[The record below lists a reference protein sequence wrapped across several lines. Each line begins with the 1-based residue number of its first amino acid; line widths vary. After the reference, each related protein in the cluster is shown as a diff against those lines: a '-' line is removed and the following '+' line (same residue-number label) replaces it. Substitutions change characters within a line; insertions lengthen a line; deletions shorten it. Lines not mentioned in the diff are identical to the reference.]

1 MCVGVPMRV
10 LAHQTEA
17 LMAPCVTREGTVRSI
32 DLALVGPQG
41 EGAWVLTHQGA
52 AREVI
57 DATIADAIAD
67 ALQAVELAMRGGPV
81 DAASIDDLFPDLAG
95 REPELPPHLRAQL
108 NATDPSSG
116 DAS

>member
-10 LAHQTEA
+10 LAHQPEA
-17 LMAPCVTREGTVRSI
+17 LVAPCVTREGTVRSI
-32 DLALVGPQG
+32 DLSLVGAQG
-41 EGAWVLTHQGA
+41 EGTWVLTHQGA

-57 DATIADAIAD
+57 DAASADAIAN

-81 DAASIDDLFPDLAG
+81 DAATIDDLFPDLAG

-108 NATDPSSG
+108 NASDNPSG
-116 DAS
+116 DA